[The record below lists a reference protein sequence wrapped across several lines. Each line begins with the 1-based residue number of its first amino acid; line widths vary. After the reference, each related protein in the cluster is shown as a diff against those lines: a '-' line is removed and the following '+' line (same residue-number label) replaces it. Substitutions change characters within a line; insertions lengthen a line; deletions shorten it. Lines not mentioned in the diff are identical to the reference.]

1 VAIEERSTPQ
11 TQLKEYLLIAPR
23 LLKLLWR
30 LSRDPRVPARSKA
43 TLVILGAYIA
53 SPIDLIPDFLPG
65 IGQLDDLVIVA
76 FALDQMLNRVPEE
89 VVRSHWDGDDDVLQI
104 VREILDISTAFVPGW
119 LKKRFSY
126 SSNGPPA
133 GWQPA
138 RGRSHGIRSGGDT
151 SGSPRG

>member
-1 VAIEERSTPQ
+1 MIEERPTPQ

-23 LLKLLWR
+23 LVKLLWR

-53 SPIDLIPDFLPG
+53 SPIDVIPDFLPG

-89 VVRSHWDGDDDVLQI
+89 VVRSHWEGDDDVLQI

-119 LKKRFSY
+119 LKKRFS
-126 SSNGPPA
+126 
-133 GWQPA
+133 
-138 RGRSHGIRSGGDT
+138 RT
-151 SGSPRG
+151 